1 MRDIEKGVLLAE
13 MFNAD
18 TSKYVP
24 SFIEWVKN
32 TDQYRYFISK
42 RENLNVK
49 RTWKARRFLAYFNSI
64 DIDDCETIKDV
75 MIEYGKICYLVKI
88 ASEPSYTNP
97 LIIQNLDMI
106 NMTIGDIKLMFDG
119 KLITLKELSKLEG
132 FSFERKEEVIKEKIE
147 NWINEVEDSI
157 MKPLEEFKVHNF
169 YFPAIKIMS
178 KFRTFE
184 LIYLLLINALFLSV
198 YFIKIPLFEKIVS
211 DSSSLSFCIYLICFG
226 FIFVYD
232 IVYIITMLLR
242 VKRYGYYSKARQ
254 GIFDDIY
261 KQKEK
266 CELKLRTYI
275 YSQLATYGDMDAL
288 VSDFSKISKYYPY
301 IGYLRKRL
309 SMKKRIRVDSINI
322 GEIIGFI
329 VSILCVIAL
338 AIMIIL

>member
-32 TDQYRYFISK
+32 TDQYRYFVSK
-42 RENLNVK
+42 RDTLNIK
-49 RTWKARRFLAYFNSI
+49 RTWKARRILAYFNSI
-64 DIDDCETIKDV
+64 DVDECETIKDV
-75 MIEYGKICYLVKI
+75 MIEYGKICYLVRI

-97 LIIQNLDMI
+97 LIVQNLDMI
-106 NMTIGDIKLMFDG
+106 DMKIGDIKLMFDG

-132 FSFERKEEVIKEKIE
+132 FSFERKEEVIKNKIE

-157 MKPLEEFKVHNF
+157 MQPLEEFKVHSF
-169 YFPAIKIMS
+169 YFPAIRIMS
-178 KFRTFE
+178 KFRVFE
-184 LIYLLLINALFLSV
+184 LIYLLLVNAIFLGV
-198 YFIKIPLFEKIVS
+198 YFIKLPMFEKIVS
-211 DSSSLSFCIYLICFG
+211 DKSSLSFCIYLICLG

-232 IVYIITMLLR
+232 LVYLITMLLR
-242 VKRYGYYSKARQ
+242 VKRYGYYSKARK
-254 GIFDDIY
+254 GIFEDIF

-266 CELKLRTYI
+266 CELKLRMYI
-275 YSQLATYGDMDAL
+275 YSQIATSGDMDAL

-309 SMKKRIRVDSINI
+309 SLKRRIKVDSINE
-322 GEIIGFI
+322 GETIGFI